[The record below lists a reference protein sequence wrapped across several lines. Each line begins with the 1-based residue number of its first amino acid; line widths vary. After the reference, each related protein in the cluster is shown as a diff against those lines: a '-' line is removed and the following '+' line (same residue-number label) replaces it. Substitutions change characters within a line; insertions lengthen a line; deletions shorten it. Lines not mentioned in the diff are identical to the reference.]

1 MSKIWIRGGKRLE
14 GEVSVQGAKNSVL
27 PLLAASILAQGEV
40 ALENCPD
47 LADVDSAIDIL
58 RHLGAR
64 VRREKNTVHIDPRGV
79 CRSEVPPLYMRK
91 MRSSVIFLGAVL
103 ARTGSACMSFPGGC
117 ELGPRP
123 IDMHLEALRT
133 LGAQITEETGNV
145 ICCMGKLHGA
155 RVRLRFPS
163 VGATENVMLASCVSR
178 GETIIEN
185 AAREPEIEDLAGFL
199 NAIGCRVHGAGTPVV
214 IVEGVSNT
222 HGVSYRVIADRIVA
236 GTFCC
241 AVAATGGS
249 ILLDGVEPSHLTRL
263 LQILRTAGCA
273 VTADADHLWLEARER
288 LHSVPPVVTAP
299 YPGFATDL
307 QAPLMAAMTVAE
319 GQTRFVETIF
329 ENRFQHAA
337 GLIAMGADIT
347 VEGRTARVN
356 GVERLHGAHTAAT
369 DLRGGAA
376 LMIAALAAQGE
387 SSICALEHL
396 DRGYAHLEEQLRAL
410 GADVERRN

>member
-1 MSKIWIRGGKRLE
+1 MSKLWIRGGNRLE
-14 GEVSVQGAKNSVL
+14 GEITVQGAKNSVL

-40 ALENCPD
+40 VLENCPD

-58 RHLGAR
+58 RHLGAQ
-64 VRREKNTVHIDPRGV
+64 VRREKDTVHIDPRGI

-133 LGAQITEETGNV
+133 LGATITEQDDNV
-145 ICCMGKLHGA
+145 IAAAGKLHGA

-199 NAIGCRVHGAGTPVV
+199 NAIGCRVRGAGSPVI
-214 IVEGVSNT
+214 IVEGVVQT
-222 HGVSYRVIADRIVA
+222 HGTVYRVIADRIVA
-236 GTFCC
+236 GTYCC
-241 AVAATGGS
+241 AAAVTNGCVTLKGVDPAHMM
-249 ILLDGVEPSHLTRL
+249 LLSD
-263 LQILRTAGCA
+263 ILRTAGC
-273 VTADADHLWLEARER
+273 TIRTGSDR
-288 LHSVPPVVTAP
+288 LHIAAPDRLIGVPPVVTAP

-307 QAPLMAAMTVAE
+307 QAPLMAAMTTAR

-337 GLIAMGADIT
+337 GLIAMGADII
-347 VEGRTARVN
+347 VEGRTARVS
-356 GVERLHGAHTAAT
+356 GVDDLHGAHVAAT

-376 LMIAALAAQGE
+376 LVVAALAASGE
-387 SSICALEHL
+387 TSICALEHL

-410 GADVERRN
+410 GADVERKN